1 MTQAQTTAA
10 DPAPIGW
17 RQVLR
22 SLGQRK
28 VLVMLLLGFS
38 SGLPFLLTGNTLGF
52 WLREGGTDLA
62 TIGFMSWVGI
72 VYSMK
77 WIWSPLVD
85 RLDAPV
91 PGRLGRRR
99 GWMLLS
105 QILIGAGL
113 IGMAVV
119 GPGGG
124 DTLLILGGFAL
135 LAAFASATQDIVVD
149 AWRIETASDG
159 GEQGLMSAAY
169 QTGYRAAM
177 LATDSLIL
185 LLAAG
190 IGWQASYGV
199 AGAVMAIGVLATLL
213 GTEPTRHA
221 PADTAAALPLWHVR
235 GLFDAI
241 AGPFISFLN
250 TYGALSILI
259 LLVVMTF
266 RLGDFLIGPMVNP
279 FYVDLGLTKE
289 VVGAVRASVGLWASI
304 AGIALGGLSSVK
316 LGFRRTLILGAV
328 LGPFSNLAFSAMAL
342 SGPSIPVFTAA
353 IVIDNL
359 ATGFAGVA
367 LTAYMSSL
375 TSLGYTATQYAL
387 LSSFYAVLGKV
398 LKGFSGQMVQALEP
412 LAGQMGAY
420 ALFFAGTAAIG
431 IPVTVLCLFLDR
443 AANRASSGKA

>member
-1 MTQAQTTAA
+1 MTQTQTTV
-10 DPAPIGW
+10 DTPAPIGW

-52 WLREGGTDLA
+52 WLREGGADLT
-62 TIGFMSWVGI
+62 TIGFLSWVGI
-72 VYSMK
+72 AYSMK
-77 WIWSPLVD
+77 WLWSPLVD
-85 RLDAPV
+85 RLDAPFC
-91 PGRLGRRR
+91 GWLGRRR
-99 GWMLLS
+99 GWMLIS
-105 QILIGAGL
+105 QLLIGAGL
-113 IGMAVV
+113 LGMAAV
-119 GPGGG
+119 GPEGAN
-124 DTLLILGGFAL
+124 LWKLGGFAL

-149 AWRIETASDG
+149 AWRIESATDG
-159 GEQGLMSAAY
+159 GEQGLLSAAY

-190 IGWQASYGV
+190 IGWQASYAV
-199 AGAVMAIGVLATLL
+199 AGAVMGVGLLATLL
-213 GTEPTRHA
+213 GTEPARN
-221 PADTAAALPLWHVR
+221 TAADADAAAPLWHIR

-241 AGPFISFLN
+241 VGPFLSFLR
-250 TYGALSILI
+250 TYGTLSILI

-266 RLGDFLIGPMVNP
+266 RLGDFMIGPMINP

-289 VVGAVRASVGLWASI
+289 AVGTVRASVGLWASI

-342 SGPSIPVFTAA
+342 SGPSIAVFTAA
-353 IVIDNL
+353 IVVDNL

-398 LKGFSGQMVQALEP
+398 LKGFSGQMVQGLEP
-412 LAGQMGAY
+412 IAGQMGAY

-431 IPVTVLCLFLDR
+431 VPVTLLCLFLDR
-443 AANRASSGKA
+443 AANRAATGKA

>member
-1 MTQAQTTAA
+1 MTQTQTTV
-10 DPAPIGW
+10 DTPAPIGW

-52 WLREGGTDLA
+52 WLREGGADLA

-72 VYSMK
+72 AYSLK
-77 WIWSPLVD
+77 IFWAPLVD

-91 PGRLGRRR
+91 LGLLGRRR
-99 GWMLLS
+99 GWMVLS
-105 QILIGAGL
+105 QLLVGAGL
-113 IGMAVV
+113 LGMAAV

-124 DTLLILGGFAL
+124 DLWVLGGFAI
-135 LAAFASATQDIVVD
+135 LAAFASATQDIVID
-149 AWRIETASDG
+149 AWRIESAVDG
-159 GEQGLMSAAY
+159 AEQGLMSAAY

-199 AGAVMAIGVLATLL
+199 AGAVMAVGIVATLMA
-213 GTEPTRHA
+213 TEPARHA
-221 PADTAAALPLWHVR
+221 PAGGIASAPLWTPA
-235 GLFDAI
+235 GLFDAVL
-241 AGPFISFLN
+241 GPLISFLQ
-250 TYGALSILI
+250 TYGALSVLM

-266 RLGDFLIGPMVNP
+266 RLGDFLIGPMINP

-304 AGIALGGLSSVK
+304 AGIALGGLASVR

-328 LGPFSNLAFSAMAL
+328 LGPFSNLAFSVMAL
-342 SGPSIPVFTAA
+342 SGPDLSVFTAA
-353 IVIDNL
+353 IIVDNI

-387 LSSFYAVLGKV
+387 LSSLYTVLGKV
-398 LKGFSGQMVQALEP
+398 LKGFSGQMVQGLEP
-412 LAGQMGAY
+412 IAGQMGAY

-431 IPVTVLCLFLDR
+431 VPVTLLCLFLDR
-443 AANRASSGKA
+443 AANRAATGKA

>member
-1 MTQAQTTAA
+1 MTATAETPA
-10 DPAPIGW
+10 PEKAPIGW

-22 SLGQRK
+22 SLRQRK

-52 WLREGGTDLA
+52 WLREGGADLA
-62 TIGFMSWVGI
+62 TIGFLSWVGI
-72 VYSMK
+72 AYSMK

-85 RLDAPV
+85 RLDAPLF
-91 PGRLGRRR
+91 GRLGRRR
-99 GWMLLS
+99 GWMVLS
-105 QILIGAGL
+105 QLLIGVGL
-113 IGMAVV
+113 FGMAAV
-119 GPGGG
+119 GPEGG
-124 DTLLILGGFAL
+124 DLWKLGGFAL

-149 AWRIETASDG
+149 AWRIESADDG
-159 GEQGLMSAAY
+159 AEQGLLSAAY

-199 AGAVMAIGVLATLL
+199 AGAIMGVGIAATLL
-213 GTEPTRHA
+213 GTEPMRHA
-221 PADTAAALPLWHVR
+221 PAEGYSSVPLWR
-235 GLFDAI
+235 IDGLIDAI
-241 AGPFISFLN
+241 IGPFLSFLR
-250 TYGALSILI
+250 TYGTLSVLI
-259 LLVVMTF
+259 LLVVSTF
-266 RLGDFLIGPMVNP
+266 RLGDFMIGPMINP

-289 VVGAVRASVGLWASI
+289 VVGTVRASVGLWASL
-304 AGIALGGLSSVK
+304 AGIALGGLASVK

-342 SGPSIPVFTAA
+342 SGPDIGVFTAA
-353 IVIDNL
+353 IVVDNL
-359 ATGFAGVA
+359 STGFAGVA

-412 LAGQMGAY
+412 VAGQMGAY
-420 ALFFAGTAAIG
+420 GLFFAGTAAIG
-431 IPVTVLCLFLDR
+431 IPVLALCLILDR
-443 AANRASSGKA
+443 AASRQRAA

>member
-1 MTQAQTTAA
+1 MTAMTAN
-10 DPAPIGW
+10 PEPQQPIGW

-52 WLREGGTDLA
+52 WLREGGADLA
-62 TIGFMSWVGI
+62 TIGFLSWIGLA
-72 VYSMK
+72 YSLK
-77 WIWSPLVD
+77 LFWAPLVD
-85 RLDAPV
+85 RLDAPFL
-91 PGRLGRRR
+91 GWLGRRR
-99 GWMLLS
+99 GWMVLS
-105 QILIGAGL
+105 QLLIGAGL
-113 IGMAVV
+113 FGMAAV
-119 GPGGG
+119 GPEGSN
-124 DTLLILGGFAL
+124 LWKLGAFAL

-149 AWRIETASDG
+149 AWRIESAENG
-159 GEQGLMSAAY
+159 GEQGLLSAAY

-199 AGAVMAIGVLATLL
+199 AGAVMVVGIMATLMA
-213 GTEPTRHA
+213 TEPKRHA
-221 PADTAAALPLWHVR
+221 PAGGLATAPLWTPA

-241 AGPFISFLN
+241 VGPLLSFLR
-250 TYGALSILI
+250 TYGALSVLM
-259 LLVVMTF
+259 LLVVMVF
-266 RLGDFLIGPMVNP
+266 RLGDFMIGPMINP

-289 VVGAVRASVGLWASI
+289 VVGTVRASVGLWASI
-304 AGIALGGLSSVK
+304 AGIALGGIASVR

-328 LGPFSNLAFSAMAL
+328 LGPFSNLAFSVMAL
-342 SGPSIPVFTAA
+342 SGPDIGVFTAA
-353 IVIDNL
+353 IIVDNV

-387 LSSFYAVLGKV
+387 LSSLYTVLGKV
-398 LKGFSGQMVQALEP
+398 LKGFSGQMVLGLEP
-412 LAGQMGAY
+412 IAGQMGAY

-431 IPVTVLCLFLDR
+431 IPVVALCLFLDR
-443 AANRASSGKA
+443 AASRQRQS

>member
-1 MTQAQTTAA
+1 MTADAA
-10 DPAPIGW
+10 SPEQKKAPIGW

-52 WLREGGTDLA
+52 WLREGGADLA
-62 TIGFMSWVGI
+62 TIGFLSWIGLA
-72 VYSMK
+72 YSLKML
-77 WIWSPLVD
+77 WAPLVD
-85 RLDAPV
+85 RLDAPIL
-91 PGRLGRRR
+91 GRLGRRR
-99 GWMLLS
+99 GWMVLS
-105 QILIGAGL
+105 QLLIGAGL
-113 IGMAVV
+113 FGMAAV
-119 GPGGG
+119 GPDGAN
-124 DTLLILGGFAL
+124 LWKLGTFAL

-149 AWRIETASDG
+149 AWRIESAEDG
-159 GEQGLMSAAY
+159 AEQGLLSAAY

-190 IGWQASYGV
+190 IGWQSSYGV
-199 AGAVMAIGVLATLL
+199 AGAVMAVGVVATLMA
-213 GTEPTRHA
+213 TEPMRHTPTGGMA
-221 PADTAAALPLWHVR
+221 SAPLWTPA

-241 AGPFISFLN
+241 VGPLISFLR
-250 TYGALSILI
+250 TYGALSVLM

-266 RLGDFLIGPMVNP
+266 RLGDFMIGPMINP

-289 VVGAVRASVGLWASI
+289 VVGTVRASVGLWASI
-304 AGIALGGLSSVK
+304 AGIALGGIASVR

-328 LGPFSNLAFSAMAL
+328 LGPFSNLAFSVMAL
-342 SGPSIPVFTAA
+342 SGPDIGVFTAA
-353 IVIDNL
+353 IIVDNI

-387 LSSFYAVLGKV
+387 LSSLYTVLGKV
-398 LKGFSGQMVQALEP
+398 LKGFSGQIVLGLEP
-412 LAGQMGAY
+412 IAGQMGAY

-431 IPVTVLCLFLDR
+431 IPVVALCLFLDR
-443 AANRASSGKA
+443 AASRQRQA

>member
-1 MTQAQTTAA
+1 MTADAA
-10 DPAPIGW
+10 TQEQKKAPIGW

-52 WLREGGTDLA
+52 WLREGGADLA
-62 TIGFMSWVGI
+62 TIGFLSWVGLA
-72 VYSMK
+72 YSLKML
-77 WIWSPLVD
+77 WAPLVD
-85 RLDAPV
+85 RLDAPIL
-91 PGRLGRRR
+91 GRLGRRR
-99 GWMLLS
+99 GWMVLS
-105 QILIGAGL
+105 QLLIGAGL
-113 IGMAVV
+113 FGMAAV
-119 GPGGG
+119 GPDGG
-124 DTLLILGGFAL
+124 DLWKLGAFAL

-149 AWRIETASDG
+149 AWRIESAEDG
-159 GEQGLMSAAY
+159 AEQGLLSAAY

-190 IGWQASYGV
+190 IGWQSSYGV
-199 AGAVMAIGVLATLL
+199 AGAVMAVGIVATLMA
-213 GTEPTRHA
+213 TEPMRHA
-221 PADTAAALPLWHVR
+221 PTGGMASAPLWTPA

-241 AGPFISFLN
+241 VGPLLSFLR
-250 TYGALSILI
+250 TYGALSVLM

-266 RLGDFLIGPMVNP
+266 RLGDFMIGPMINP

-289 VVGAVRASVGLWASI
+289 VVGTVRASVGLWASI
-304 AGIALGGLSSVK
+304 AGIALGGIASVR

-328 LGPFSNLAFSAMAL
+328 LGPFSNLAFSVMAL
-342 SGPSIPVFTAA
+342 SGPDIGVFTAA
-353 IVIDNL
+353 IIVDNI

-387 LSSFYAVLGKV
+387 LSSLYTVLGKV
-398 LKGFSGQMVQALEP
+398 LKGFSGQMVQGLEP
-412 LAGQMGAY
+412 IAGQMGAY

-431 IPVTVLCLFLDR
+431 IPVVALCLFLDR
-443 AANRASSGKA
+443 AASRQRKA

>member
-1 MTQAQTTAA
+1 MTADTAT
-10 DPAPIGW
+10 PEQKQPIGW

-52 WLREGGTDLA
+52 WLREGGADLA
-62 TIGFMSWVGI
+62 TIGFLSWVGI
-72 VYSMK
+72 VYSLKMF
-77 WIWSPLVD
+77 WAPLVD
-85 RLDAPV
+85 RLDAPFL
-91 PGRLGRRR
+91 GRLGRRR

-105 QILIGAGL
+105 QLLIGGGL
-113 IGMAVV
+113 FGMAAV
-119 GPGGG
+119 GPEGAN
-124 DTLLILGGFAL
+124 LWKLGAFAL

-149 AWRIETASDG
+149 AWRIESANDG
-159 GEQGLMSAAY
+159 AEQGLLSAAY

-199 AGAVMAIGVLATLL
+199 AGAVMAVGIAATLL
-213 GTEPTRHA
+213 GSEPARHA
-221 PADTAAALPLWHVR
+221 PAGGAVSAPLWR
-235 GLFDAI
+235 INGLVDAI
-241 AGPFISFLN
+241 IGPFLAFLR
-250 TYGALSILI
+250 TYGTLSILI
-259 LLVVMTF
+259 LLVVATF
-266 RLGDFLIGPMVNP
+266 RLGDFMIGPMINP

-289 VVGAVRASVGLWASI
+289 VVGTVRASVGLWASI
-304 AGIALGGLSSVK
+304 AGIALGGLASVK

-328 LGPFSNLAFSAMAL
+328 LGPFSNLAFSVMAL
-342 SGPSIPVFTAA
+342 SGPDIGVFTAA
-353 IVIDNL
+353 IIVDNIS
-359 ATGFAGVA
+359 TGFAGVA

-387 LSSFYAVLGKV
+387 LSSFYAFLGKV
-398 LKGFSGQMVQALEP
+398 LKGFSGQMVQAMEP
-412 LAGQMGAY
+412 VAGQMGAY

-431 IPVTVLCLFLDR
+431 IPVLALCLFLDR
-443 AANRASSGKA
+443 AARRQQAA

>member
-1 MTQAQTTAA
+1 MTADAA
-10 DPAPIGW
+10 SPEQKKAPIGW

-52 WLREGGTDLA
+52 WLREGGADLA
-62 TIGFMSWVGI
+62 TIGFLSWIGLA
-72 VYSMK
+72 YSLKML
-77 WIWSPLVD
+77 WAPLVD
-85 RLDAPV
+85 RLDAPIL
-91 PGRLGRRR
+91 GRLGRRR
-99 GWMLLS
+99 GWMVLS
-105 QILIGAGL
+105 QLLIGAGL
-113 IGMAVV
+113 FGMAAV
-119 GPGGG
+119 GPDGAN
-124 DTLLILGGFAL
+124 LWKLGAFAL

-149 AWRIETASDG
+149 AWRIESAEDG
-159 GEQGLMSAAY
+159 AEQGLLSAAY

-190 IGWQASYGV
+190 IGWQSSYGV
-199 AGAVMAIGVLATLL
+199 AGAVMAVGVVATLMA
-213 GTEPTRHA
+213 TEPMRHTPTGGMA
-221 PADTAAALPLWHVR
+221 SAPLWTPV

-241 AGPFISFLN
+241 VGPLLSFLR
-250 TYGALSILI
+250 TYGALSVLM

-266 RLGDFLIGPMVNP
+266 RLGDFMIGPMINP

-289 VVGAVRASVGLWASI
+289 VVGTVRASVGLWASI
-304 AGIALGGLSSVK
+304 AGIALGGIASVR

-328 LGPFSNLAFSAMAL
+328 LGPFSNLAFSVMAL
-342 SGPSIPVFTAA
+342 SGPDISVFTAA
-353 IVIDNL
+353 IIVDNI

-387 LSSFYAVLGKV
+387 LSSLYTVLGKV
-398 LKGFSGQMVQALEP
+398 LKGFSGQIVLGLEP
-412 LAGQMGAY
+412 IAGQMGAY

-431 IPVTVLCLFLDR
+431 IPVVALCLFLDR
-443 AANRASSGKA
+443 AASRQRQA

>member
-1 MTQAQTTAA
+1 MTQTQTTV
-10 DPAPIGW
+10 DTPAPIGW

-52 WLREGGTDLA
+52 WLREGGADLA

-72 VYSMK
+72 AYSLK
-77 WIWSPLVD
+77 IFWAPLVD
-85 RLDAPV
+85 RLDAPIL
-91 PGRLGRRR
+91 GLLGRRR
-99 GWMLLS
+99 GWMVLS
-105 QILIGAGL
+105 QLLVGAGL
-113 IGMAVV
+113 LGMAAV
-119 GPGGG
+119 GPGSG
-124 DTLLILGGFAL
+124 DLWVLGGFAI
-135 LAAFASATQDIVVD
+135 LAAFASATQDIVID
-149 AWRIETASDG
+149 AWRIESAVDG
-159 GEQGLMSAAY
+159 AEQGLMSAAY

-199 AGAVMAIGVLATLL
+199 AGAVMAVGIVATLMA
-213 GTEPTRHA
+213 TEPARHA
-221 PADTAAALPLWHVR
+221 PAGGIASAPLWTPA
-235 GLFDAI
+235 GLFDAVL
-241 AGPFISFLN
+241 GPLISFLQ
-250 TYGALSILI
+250 TYGALSVLM

-266 RLGDFLIGPMVNP
+266 RLGDFLIGPMINP

-304 AGIALGGLSSVK
+304 AGIALGGLASVR

-328 LGPFSNLAFSAMAL
+328 LGPFSNLAFSVMAL
-342 SGPSIPVFTAA
+342 CGPDLSVFTAA
-353 IVIDNL
+353 IIVDNI

-387 LSSFYAVLGKV
+387 LSSLYTVLGKV
-398 LKGFSGQMVQALEP
+398 LKGFSGQMVQGLEP
-412 LAGQMGAY
+412 IAGQMGAY

-431 IPVTVLCLFLDR
+431 VPVTLLCLFLDR
-443 AANRASSGKA
+443 AANRAATGKA

>member
-1 MTQAQTTAA
+1 MTADAA
-10 DPAPIGW
+10 SPEQKKAPIGW

-52 WLREGGTDLA
+52 WLREGGADLA
-62 TIGFMSWVGI
+62 TIGFLSWIGLA
-72 VYSMK
+72 YSLKML
-77 WIWSPLVD
+77 WAPLVD
-85 RLDAPV
+85 RLDAPIL
-91 PGRLGRRR
+91 GRLGRRR
-99 GWMLLS
+99 GWIVLS
-105 QILIGAGL
+105 QLLIGAGL
-113 IGMAVV
+113 FGMAAV
-119 GPGGG
+119 GPDGAN
-124 DTLLILGGFAL
+124 LWKLGAFAL

-149 AWRIETASDG
+149 AWRIESAEDG
-159 GEQGLMSAAY
+159 AEQGLLSAAY

-199 AGAVMAIGVLATLL
+199 AGAVMAVGVVATLMA
-213 GTEPTRHA
+213 TEPMRHA
-221 PADTAAALPLWHVR
+221 PTGGMASAPLWTPV

-241 AGPFISFLN
+241 VGPLLSFLR
-250 TYGALSILI
+250 TYGALSVLM

-266 RLGDFLIGPMVNP
+266 RLGDFMIGPMINP

-289 VVGAVRASVGLWASI
+289 VVGTVRASVGLWASI
-304 AGIALGGLSSVK
+304 AGIALGGLASVR
-316 LGFRRTLILGAV
+316 LGFRRTLIFGAV
-328 LGPFSNLAFSAMAL
+328 LGPFSNLAFSVMAL
-342 SGPSIPVFTAA
+342 SGPDIGVFTAA
-353 IVIDNL
+353 IIVDNV

-387 LSSFYAVLGKV
+387 LSSLYTVLGKV
-398 LKGFSGQMVQALEP
+398 LKGFSGQMVLGLEP
-412 LAGQMGAY
+412 IAGQMGAY

-431 IPVTVLCLFLDR
+431 IPVVALCLFLDR
-443 AANRASSGKA
+443 AASRQRQT